1 MGVSKAILLAM
12 QITFSGFMIMMLEEM
27 SKKGFGIG
35 SAMNMFIATHVCQ
48 NIVWSTLSFSSFKT
62 QNKSEYYGSF
72 IGYFLIVALIHELL
86 SNENKLSALQNAF
99 YRANLPNLN

>member
-62 QNKSEYYGSF
+62 QYKSEYYGSF
-72 IGYFLIVALIHELL
+72 IALIHELL